1 MKQFL
6 VRIPRSIAILFV
18 LFLSFSCNKDSDLL
32 DSAINVDSKDNS
44 LLIKIYVVDDMFNA
58 VAGEEIVL
66 DVLSNDN
73 IPDLDKVKIIET
85 TAPLNGEVVIIENK
99 TILYLPASTPE
110 ETTPATTD
118 NSSTSE
124 TTESTDS
131 FTYTVEVQNEDET
144 VTVEEATVTVE
155 VVEAPEPAPVVVAAQ
170 NAPVPADVTY
180 WKEKFDGGWS
190 TYSAEIDEFSKSA
203 NKNQEYYY
211 FAYYIDGIIS
221 MWQATGDNTYLDTA
235 IRLID
240 ETINDA
246 VPMGNYLGWPSSD
259 GQAVPL
265 WDSFYWRFVATL
277 TRIMHQSP
285 NLRSNGTYQAAYE
298 RFLAFSEKNMWE
310 RYEG

>member
-131 FTYTVEVQNEDET
+131 FT
-144 VTVEEATVTVE
+144 
-155 VVEAPEPAPVVVAAQ
+155 
-170 NAPVPADVTY
+170 
-180 WKEKFDGGWS
+180 
-190 TYSAEIDEFSKSA
+190 
-203 NKNQEYYY
+203 
-211 FAYYIDGIIS
+211 
-221 MWQATGDNTYLDTA
+221 
-235 IRLID
+235 
-240 ETINDA
+240 
-246 VPMGNYLGWPSSD
+246 
-259 GQAVPL
+259 
-265 WDSFYWRFVATL
+265 
-277 TRIMHQSP
+277 
-285 NLRSNGTYQAAYE
+285 
-298 RFLAFSEKNMWE
+298 
-310 RYEG
+310 